1 MTEGARRIRRTY
13 LLLTLL
19 STLAASFIWGI
30 NTLFLLDAGLTNT
43 EAFSANAFFTVGQV
57 LFEVPTGVVADT
69 WGRRTSY
76 LCGAATLLVSTL
88 LYLYMWQIQ
97 GPFWGWALSSML
109 IGLGFTFFSGAVE
122 AWLVDALTFN
132 EYSADLETVV
142 ARGQMVAGGSMLTGS
157 VAGGFVA
164 QLTNLGVPYMIRAA
178 VLGLTLVAAWA
189 LMKDEGFTPA
199 PKGNPLG
206 EMRRI
211 AAASVD
217 VGWRNPWLRWV
228 MLASPFTMG
237 AGIYG
242 FYALQPYLLELYGDS
257 EAYGIAGAAAAVLA
271 SAQIAGGLT
280 VPWVRRRF
288 KRRTSVLIVGVVLGS
303 VAMVGIG
310 LTGNVWVAIGLL
322 IVWSLMYAASTP
334 VRQAYVNGC
343 ITSEQRATVL
353 SMDSLLGSAG
363 AAVSQ
368 PALGRVAD
376 VWGYGPSYLVTSAFQ
391 LLAAPFLYLA
401 RKANS
406 PGDPIW
412 SEPATEDVKS

>member
-1 MTEGARRIRRTY
+1 MTDGARRIRRIY

-19 STLAASFIWGI
+19 STLAASFIWGV
-30 NTLFLLDAGLTNT
+30 NTLFLLDAGLSNT
-43 EAFSANAFFTVGQV
+43 EAFSANAFFTLGQV

-69 WGRRTSY
+69 WGRRISY

-88 LYLYMWQIQ
+88 LYLFMWQIQ
-97 GPFWGWALSSML
+97 GPFWGWALSSIL

-122 AWLVDALTFN
+122 AWLVDALTFHS
-132 EYSADLETVV
+132 YTADLETVF
-142 ARGQMVAGGSMLTGS
+142 ARGQMVAGGAMLTGS
-157 VAGGFVA
+157 LAGGFVA
-164 QLTNLGVPYMIRAA
+164 QLTNLGVPYIIRAA
-178 VLGLTLVAAWA
+178 VLGVTLAVAWFV
-189 LMKDEGFTPA
+189 MRDEGFAPA
-199 PKGNPLG
+199 PQGRPLA

-211 AAASVD
+211 ARASVD
-217 VGWRNPWLRWV
+217 IGWKNPWLRWV
-228 MLASPFTMG
+228 MLAGPFTMG

-257 EAYGIAGAAAAVLA
+257 RAYGIAGAAAAVLA
-271 SAQIAGGLT
+271 LAQIAGGLT
-280 VPWVRRRF
+280 VPWIRRRF
-288 KRRTSVLIVGVVLGS
+288 KRRTTMLIFGVVLGS

-310 LTGNVWVAIGLL
+310 LTGSVWVAMGLVS
-322 IVWSLMYAASTP
+322 VWALMYAASMP

-353 SMDSLLGSAG
+353 SMDSLLASAG
-363 AAVSQ
+363 GAISQ

-376 VWGYGPSYLVTSAFQ
+376 VWGYGPSYLVTAGVH

-401 RKANS
+401 RKENS

-412 SEPATEDVKS
+412 SEPVSTIAD